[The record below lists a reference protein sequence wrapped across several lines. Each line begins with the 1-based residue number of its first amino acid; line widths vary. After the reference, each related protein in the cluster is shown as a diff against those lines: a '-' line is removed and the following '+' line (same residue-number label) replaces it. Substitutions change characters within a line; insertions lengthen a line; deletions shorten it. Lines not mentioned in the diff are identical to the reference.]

1 MESSVKKLRRLLK
14 LWIRY
19 SLHVNKIACGNQFS
33 SFALI
38 KTIHLEHFVES
49 GHRHQKRVP
58 AEVPDHVPW

>member
-1 MESSVKKLRRLLK
+1 MQTKLLVAINLVVF
-14 LWIRY
+14 W
-19 SLHVNKIACGNQFS
+19 SN
-33 SFALI
+33 